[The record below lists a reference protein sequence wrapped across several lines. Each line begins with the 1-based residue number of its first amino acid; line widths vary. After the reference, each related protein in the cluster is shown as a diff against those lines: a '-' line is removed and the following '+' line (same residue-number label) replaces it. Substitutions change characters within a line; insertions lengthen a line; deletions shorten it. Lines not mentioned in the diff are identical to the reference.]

1 MTATRS
7 EIDQG
12 IRDFVHH
19 TVTVAVQNTQPAQT
33 RLAMAA
39 HQTLTRYRITTPDA
53 LRDALRG
60 GGPYD
65 ESTLTEEVGEAVAD
79 VFRSW
84 MVTEEA
90 HSSAPHLMI
99 ILSTLLDLGDK
110 TMVRML
116 GRTFMPEP
124 EDLEA

>member
-19 TVTVAVQNTQPAQT
+19 TVVVVVANSEPAHT

-39 HQTLTRYRITTPDA
+39 RQALARYDITTPDA
-53 LRDALRG
+53 LRRALG
-60 GGPYD
+60 GGGRYD
-65 ESTLTEEVGEAVAD
+65 EITLAEEVGEAVAD

-84 MVTEEA
+84 ITAQA
-90 HSSAPHLMI
+90 HSSVPHLMT

-124 EDLEA
+124 EDLES